1 MSRRLLLAAGVALG
15 LLVACVIWARA
26 YQGQPLHLPA
36 DVYVLDVVKGSSLKA
51 VARQLGDDGVLQY
64 PRAFELLGRLSRK
77 AERIQA
83 GEYELTTGVTPG
95 SLLDQLVNGR
105 VKLHAL
111 TVVEGWTVSDLLA
124 AIVRHTAIRHTLD
137 IDTATELVDVLEL
150 DYAHPEGLFFPET
163 YWFAR
168 GTTDKELLLRAY
180 DLMQDRLAEAWA
192 NRQVRQTGL
201 NSPYEALIMASIV
214 ERESALDSERREVA
228 GVFVRRLEKGMRL
241 QTDPTVIYGIGPS
254 FDGNLTRR
262 HLAEDTP
269 YNTYVRKG
277 LPPTPIAL
285 PSQSALSA
293 AVSPLPG
300 DSLYFVATGREDGSH
315 YFTATLEEHNE
326 AVRRY
331 LAYLRQ
337 ARRKETKQ

>member
-1 MSRRLLLAAGVALG
+1 MNRLVLLPVIVV
-15 LLVACVIWARA
+15 LVLFGGSVIWARA
-26 YQGQPLHLPA
+26 YLDRPLNLPA
-36 DVYVLDVVKGSSLKA
+36 DTVVLDIVKGSSLKA
-51 VARQLGDDGVLQY
+51 VARQLADDGVLQY
-64 PRAFELLGRLSRK
+64 PRAFELFGRLSRK

-83 GEYELTTGVTPG
+83 GEYELTTGVTPA

-201 NSPYEALIMASIV
+201 KSPYEALIMASIV

-269 YNTYVRKG
+269 YNTYMRKG

-337 ARRKETKQ
+337 ARRKERKE